1 MIDLKKSPFNLSDED
16 IAWVQKT
23 KSAMTLDEK
32 IGQLFVPIGYN
43 TTPEYLENALLQYH
57 IGGAMYRLGGAK
69 ELQETFRYMQTHSK
83 IPLLIGAN
91 LEYGGAG
98 IALEGTYFGSQMFVA
113 ATGDSEQA
121 YRLGKISCSEGKA
134 VGCNWSFAPVADI
147 DLNYHNPITNTR
159 TYGNNADFVLKC
171 GLAYKRGADEE
182 GVAVAVKHFPGDGVD
197 EVDQHILCSVNSL
210 SCEEW
215 DKTYGKIYK
224 GLIDGGAMTVMAG
237 HIAQPAYEERISGE
251 KKNMLIPAT
260 QSPSLLKGLLR
271 EKLGFNGVIVT
282 DSTCMVGFGVV
293 KPRCESVPYAI
304 ESGCDLFLF
313 NKDLGEDF
321 AYMKAGYESGLLSEK
336 RLDEA
341 LTRIL
346 GMKASLGLNKK
357 KKTEIVPDSSALEIL
372 ADKTHKAWAKEC
384 ADKAVTLVKDTQ
396 NALPLSPKK
405 TKKLLLEVLGENPS
419 SERVEKVYK
428 ELLEKAGFTV
438 SVYRREDF
446 GNMDF
451 SVETFKSKYDAVL
464 YVGNMQNASNR
475 VTNRYQW
482 YTFFGN
488 GDNCPWFTAEVP
500 VIYISHGNP
509 YALLDA
515 PQIKTYVNAYANH
528 DDAIKAALEKILGR
542 SSFRGVSPI
551 DPFCGKEYLKY

>member
-1 MIDLKKSPFNLSDED
+1 MIDLKKPPFNLSDED
-16 IAWVQKT
+16 IAWVRET
-23 KSAMTLDEK
+23 KSAMTIDEK

-43 TTPEYLENALLQYH
+43 TACDYLENALLRYR
-57 IGGAMYRLGGAK
+57 IGGVMYRLGDAK
-69 ELQETFRYMQTHSK
+69 ELQETFRYLQTHSK

-98 IALEGTYFGSQMFVA
+98 IASDGTYFGSQMSVA
-113 ATGDSEQA
+113 ATGDGEQA

-134 VGCNWSFAPVADI
+134 VGCNWSFAPVVDI

-159 TYGNNADFVLKC
+159 TYGSDADFVLKC
-171 GLAYKRGADEE
+171 GLNYKRGADEE

-224 GLIDGGAMTVMAG
+224 GLIDDGAMTVMVG
-237 HIAQPAYEERISGE
+237 HIAQPAYEERLSGE
-251 KKNMLIPAT
+251 KQTMLIPAT
-260 QSPSLLKGLLR
+260 QSPYLLQGLLR
-271 EKLGFNGVIVT
+271 AKLGFNGVIVT

-293 KPRCESVPYAI
+293 KPRRESVPYAI
-304 ESGCDLFLF
+304 ECGCDLFLF
-313 NKDLGEDF
+313 NKNLGEDF
-321 AYMKAGYESGLLSEK
+321 TYMKAGYESGLLSEK

-346 GMKASLGLNKK
+346 AMKAALGLNKK
-357 KKTEIVPDSSALEIL
+357 DRAKIVPDNSALEIL
-372 ADKTHKAWAKEC
+372 NDKTHKAWAKEC
-384 ADKAVTLVKDTQ
+384 ADKSVTLVKDTQ
-396 NALPLSPKK
+396 NALPLSPEK

-419 SERVEKVYK
+419 GERVEKVYK
-428 ELLEKAGFTV
+428 ELLEKAGFAV

-464 YVGNMQNASNR
+464 YVGNMQNTSNQ

-488 GDNCPWFTAEVP
+488 GDNCPWFTAEVS
-500 VIYISHGNP
+500 VVYVSHGNP

-515 PQIKTYVNAYANH
+515 PHIKTYINAYSNH
-528 DDAIKAALEKILGR
+528 DDAIKAAVEKLLGH
-542 SSFRGVSPI
+542 SAFKGVSPI
-551 DPFCGKEYLKY
+551 DAFCGKEYLKY

>member
-1 MIDLKKSPFNLSDED
+1 MVDLKKSPFNLSDED
-16 IAWVQKT
+16 IAWVMRT
-23 KSAMTLDEK
+23 KEQMTLDEK
-32 IGQLFVPIGYN
+32 IGQLFVPIGYDTN
-43 TTPEYLENALLQYH
+43 PEYLENALLRYH
-57 IGGAMYRLGGAK
+57 IGGVMYRLGDAK

-83 IPLLIGAN
+83 IPLLVGAN

-98 IALEGTYFGSQMFVA
+98 IAENGTYFGSQLSVA

-121 YRLGKISCSEGKA
+121 YRLGKISCSEGRA
-134 VGCNWSFAPVADI
+134 VGCNWSFAPVVDI

-159 TYGNNADFVLKC
+159 TYGNDADFVLKC

-182 GVAVAVKHFPGDGVD
+182 GVAVAIKHFPGDGVD

-215 DKTYGKIYK
+215 DKTYGKVYK
-224 GLIDGGAMTVMAG
+224 GLIDDGAMTVMVG
-237 HIAQPAYEERISGE
+237 HIAQPAYEQYISGE

-260 QSPSLLKGLLR
+260 QSPALLKGLLR

-293 KPRCESVPYAI
+293 KPRSESVPYAI

-321 AYMKAGYESGLLSEK
+321 AYMKSGYEKGLLSEE

-346 GMKASLGLNKK
+346 GMKAALGLNKVNNTK
-357 KKTEIVPDSSALEIL
+357 IVPTNTALEIL
-372 ADKTHKAWAKEC
+372 KDKTHKEWAKEC
-384 ADKAVTLVKDTQ
+384 ADKCVTLVKDTQ
-396 NALPLSPKK
+396 SALPLSPKK
-405 TKKLLLEVLGENPS
+405 TKKILLEVLGNYPS
-419 SERVEKVYK
+419 SKRIESRYK
-428 ELLEKAGFTV
+428 QLFEDEGFEV
-438 SVYRREDF
+438 IIYEREDF

-451 SVETFKSKYDAVL
+451 RVETFKKKYDAVV
-464 YVGNMQNASNR
+464 YVGNMQNASNQ

-482 YTFFGN
+482 HTFFGN

-509 YALLDA
+509 YSLLDV
-515 PQIKTYVNAYANH
+515 PHIKTYINAYSNH
-528 DDAIKAALEKILGR
+528 DAVIDAVIEKLFGR
-542 SSFRGVSPI
+542 SEFKGINPI